1 MPSGRGPANQPAR
14 TSPGR
19 LGLPAPAF
27 VVEAANTNIAEELKT
42 ADGGNRI

>member
-19 LGLPAPAF
+19 DGLPAPAF
-27 VVEAANTNIAEELKT
+27 VGEQQTQILQRN
-42 ADGGNRI
+42 